1 MKLIIV
7 TGLSG
12 AGKSCVMNALEDIGM
27 FCMDNLPAKLIPV
40 FAKLLKEA
48 GEYEKV
54 AVVTDIRA
62 GVTSQELL
70 QAKEL
75 LNELEIESKILYCD
89 CSADELLHRYKQTR
103 RVHPLTSDKG
113 LSVSQ
118 AIAKEDE
125 LLSPVKNFADYTVN
139 TSGLSLAG
147 CKARVNGLFA
157 LSEKEQMSIV
167 CMSFGFKHGIPV
179 DADFVFDARFLPN
192 PFYEPELKE
201 LTGTDKKVRDFV
213 MNSDVSKEFEN
224 HLISLVDFVIPE
236 CINEGKSQ
244 LVIAVGCTG
253 GHHRSV
259 TFAES
264 LYSHLKSKNHNVS
277 ISHRDILK

>member
-48 GEYEKV
+48 GEYERV

-62 GVTSQELL
+62 GVNCQELL
-70 QAKEL
+70 EAKEL
-75 LNELEIESKILYCD
+75 LADIEIECKILYCD
-89 CSADELLHRYKQTR
+89 CSSEELLYRYKQTR
-103 RVHPLTSDKG
+103 RSHPLMNDKD

-118 AIAKEDE
+118 AIMKENE
-125 LLSPVKNFADYTVN
+125 LLSPIKNFADYTVN
-139 TSGLSLAG
+139 TSGLSLAA

-167 CMSFGFKHGIPV
+167 CMSFGFKHGIPA

-192 PFYEPELKE
+192 PFYVPELKE

-213 MNSDVSKEFEN
+213 MNSEVSREFEK
-224 HLISLVDFVIPE
+224 HLLSLVDFVIPH

-244 LVIAVGCTG
+244 LVVAVGCTG

-264 LYSHLKSKNHNVS
+264 LYAHLKNCNHNVS